1 MAVSM
6 DEYDRTVSTDRLA
19 EITHLAATVAP
30 VLLQRGV
37 PFDVTLPEGGPLGW
51 YLRSYR
57 IMRGT
62 EREGMTTWEWSYIS
76 VLGQDGVLYKA
87 HREDEMQTFTTYQ
100 VGRDELSS
108 LGRVNT
114 TDAVASLER
123 DRNHHEAACNCTEFG
138 RTLLDD
144 LHQLATV
151 RSTQPRRSM
160 IPPPKPAPAPAPSPR
175 FGCGSALLNMAAT
188 FAVAAAA
195 WHVTGWSLLSLIV
208 LVAGLVY
215 LIARGRAR
223 KCRRGPS

>member
-1 MAVSM
+1 MALSM
-6 DEYDRTVSTDRLA
+6 DEYDRTVSADRLA

-62 EREGMTTWEWSYIS
+62 EREGMTTWEWSHIS
-76 VLGQDGVLYKA
+76 VLGQDGILYTA
-87 HREDEMQTFTTYQ
+87 RREDEMQTFTTYQ
-100 VGRDELSS
+100 VGRDELLS
-108 LGRVNT
+108 LGRVST
-114 TDAVASLER
+114 TGAVSSLER
-123 DRNHHEAACNCTEFG
+123 DRGHHEAACNCQEFG

-144 LHQLATV
+144 LHQLAAV

-160 IPPPKPAPAPAPSPR
+160 IPQPKPAPAPAPTR
-175 FGCGSALLNMAAT
+175 FGCGSALLTIAAT
-188 FAVAAAA
+188 FVVAVAI
-195 WHVTGWSLLSLIV
+195 WHVTGWSLLTLAV

-215 LIARGRAR
+215 AIVRGNAQ
-223 KCRRGPS
+223 